1 MVSATPSA
9 SVPDTRTS
17 ASEDRG
23 VAELHRY
30 AEWPQGT
37 HAVIAVALLAAL
49 RLFASHDHSCA
60 KTDSKPC
67 IPSPSVTI
75 VLKML
80 ESCDNRAGSAK
91 RHGNVFPRHAE
102 WPHVADAVIEAGNSN
117 GLFHRPLAPALAS
130 ARTPRAAPWEA
141 HRPGRAA
148 AARGGNTHNIESIP
162 SSSMLTLQVH
172 GFCHDR

>member
-1 MVSATPSA
+1 MVSAIPSA
-9 SVPDTRTS
+9 SVPDTSTS

-60 KTDSKPC
+60 KTDAKPC

-75 VLKML
+75 VRKML

-102 WPHVADAVIEAGNSN
+102 WPHVADAVIEA
-117 GLFHRPLAPALAS
+117 LFSLSTGKPHICSTMPMIRLLKQMLLRVTLS
-130 ARTPRAAPWEA
+130 WISGEY
-141 HRPGRAA
+141 
-148 AARGGNTHNIESIP
+148 GGEGS
-162 SSSMLTLQVH
+162 V
-172 GFCHDR
+172 